1 VHIVALSVTSFSFVC
16 ELLVVNDCDRLLNS
30 RSRRDEQEKHL
41 YMKLPLPTLILWA
54 IAGGGALP
62 IALFVTAIFC
72 WILGDIIWHSIGQ
85 ISG

>member
-1 VHIVALSVTSFSFVC
+1 
-16 ELLVVNDCDRLLNS
+16 
-30 RSRRDEQEKHL
+30 
-41 YMKLPLPTLILWA
+41 MKLPLPTLILWA